1 MAQITVRFYTT
12 LREKIGKSKVSLNVP
27 TVAQALEELKRQF
40 GSRFTNQLYNSDG
53 TIKNYYIL
61 LLSGRSVD
69 RKEIK
74 KATLKE
80 GDILHIFPPIAG
92 G

>member
-12 LREKIGKSKVSLNVP
+12 LREKIGKSKVSLDAPN
-27 TVAQALEELKRQF
+27 VAQALEELKRQF
-40 GSRFTNQLYNSDG
+40 GPRFTEQLYNPDG

-61 LLSGRSVD
+61 LLSGHTID
-69 RKEIK
+69 RNEIK
-74 KATLKE
+74 KAILKE

>member
-12 LREKIGKSKVSLNVP
+12 LREKVGKSKALSNVH

-40 GSRFTNQLYNSDG
+40 GSRFIDQLYNPNG

-61 LLSGRSVD
+61 LLSGRSID

-74 KATLKE
+74 KTGLKE

>member
-1 MAQITVRFYTT
+1 MAQITIRFYTT
-12 LREKIGKSKVSLNVP
+12 LREKLGKSKVSLDAP
-27 TVAQALEELKRQF
+27 TVAQALVELKRQF
-40 GSRFTNQLYNSDG
+40 GSRFTDQLYNSKG

-61 LLSGRSVD
+61 LLSGHTVD

-74 KATLKE
+74 KTALKE

>member
-12 LREKIGKSKVSLNVP
+12 LREKVGKSKVLSNVH

-40 GSRFTNQLYNSDG
+40 GSRFTDQLYNPNG

-61 LLSGRSVD
+61 LLSGRSID

-74 KATLKE
+74 RTALKE